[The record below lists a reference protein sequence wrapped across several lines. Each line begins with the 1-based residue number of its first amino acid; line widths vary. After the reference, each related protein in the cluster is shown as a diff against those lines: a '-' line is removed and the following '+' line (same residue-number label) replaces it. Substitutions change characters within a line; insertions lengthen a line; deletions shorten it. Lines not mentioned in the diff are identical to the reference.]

1 MMGTI
6 LQIGLFSFLFI
17 YAVHT
22 LFIYLTET
30 LTTTKVKNYEASN
43 TYQSILD
50 TLKHQPKMTQPNATD
65 ISDLPSGVTPLTN
78 LFLNESSISYDDN
91 KSKEDDAPNKKNNT
105 MKDELKNFM
114 KQQMN

>member
-1 MMGTI
+1 MGTI

-30 LTTTKVKNYEASN
+30 LTSTKVKNYEASN

-50 TLKHQPKMTQPNATD
+50 TLKHRPKVDQPNATD
-65 ISDLPSGVTPLTN
+65 ISDLPSGVTPLAN
-78 LFLNESSISYDDN
+78 LPLNESSILYDDDHESN
-91 KSKEDDAPNKKNNT
+91 KRDPPNKKNNT
-105 MKDELKNFM
+105 MKNELKNFM